1 MGHQPSLERY
11 SKTCYFSRQV
21 SFVSK
26 NPLHLG
32 MGSMLKHNVIPLV
45 KSVTKERIIENL
57 KINFTI
63 SCEDMYAI
71 DNITTCGGSYKDS
84 DNINF

>member
-1 MGHQPSLERY
+1 M
-11 SKTCYFSRQV
+11 
-21 SFVSK
+21 
-26 NPLHLG
+26 
-32 MGSMLKHNVIPLV
+32 
-45 KSVTKERIIENL
+45 KSITKERIIENL

-63 SCEDMYAI
+63 SCEDMCSI

>member
-1 MGHQPSLERY
+1 MS
-11 SKTCYFSRQV
+11 
-21 SFVSK
+21 
-26 NPLHLG
+26 
-32 MGSMLKHNVIPLV
+32 KHNVIPLV

>member
-1 MGHQPSLERY
+1 MS
-11 SKTCYFSRQV
+11 
-21 SFVSK
+21 
-26 NPLHLG
+26 
-32 MGSMLKHNVIPLV
+32 KHNVIPLM

-63 SCEDMYAI
+63 SNEDMCAI

>member
-1 MGHQPSLERY
+1 
-11 SKTCYFSRQV
+11 
-21 SFVSK
+21 
-26 NPLHLG
+26 
-32 MGSMLKHNVIPLV
+32 MLKKYNASIAQLCVQYALQHNVIPLV

-63 SCEDMYAI
+63 SNEDMCAI